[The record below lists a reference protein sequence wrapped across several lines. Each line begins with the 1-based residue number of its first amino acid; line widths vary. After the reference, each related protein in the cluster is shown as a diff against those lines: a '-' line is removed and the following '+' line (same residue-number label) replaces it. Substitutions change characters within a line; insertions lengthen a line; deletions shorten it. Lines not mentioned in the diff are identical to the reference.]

1 VTSFEEYW
9 RAATECVR
17 LARVA
22 DDSQRKATWLQ
33 MAAAWIR
40 LAERAKAQSE
50 KQAA

>member
-1 VTSFEEYW
+1 MTSFEEYW

-22 DDSQRKATWLQ
+22 ADSQRKAMWLQ

-40 LAERAKAQSE
+40 LAERLKAQSE
-50 KQAA
+50 QRAA